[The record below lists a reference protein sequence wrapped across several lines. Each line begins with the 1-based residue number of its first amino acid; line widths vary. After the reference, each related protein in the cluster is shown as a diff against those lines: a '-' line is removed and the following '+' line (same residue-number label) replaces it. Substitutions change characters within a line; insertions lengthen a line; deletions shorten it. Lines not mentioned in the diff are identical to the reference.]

1 MSTAQAN
8 RSGVGDTEDTC
19 DCTLWRTDLSVSDP
33 TTETDLLPP
42 KGTVTTL
49 WAELAPA
56 WITDPLFSLP
66 LETSL
71 CLLTTEIAEL
81 SPSTVTRTWSP
92 PPCLCRRRLLYCL
105 SSLTSKILEEGSEPG
120 EFSLRA
126 SPEC

>member
-42 KGTVTTL
+42 EGTVTTL

-92 PPCLCRRRLLYCL
+92 LLVCVDDDCCIVCRH
-105 SSLTSKILEEGSEPG
+105 
-120 EFSLRA
+120 
-126 SPEC
+126 